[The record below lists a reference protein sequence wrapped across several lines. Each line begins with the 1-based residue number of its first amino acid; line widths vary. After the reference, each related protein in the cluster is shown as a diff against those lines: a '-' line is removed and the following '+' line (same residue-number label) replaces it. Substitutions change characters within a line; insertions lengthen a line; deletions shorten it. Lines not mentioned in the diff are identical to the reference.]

1 MVANNEWKEAAREC
15 LTVLRADPDHLGALE
30 VYAQALW
37 FGSDFGQVV
46 KVTSH
51 LLRLNPHEPGYR
63 YTRGMARMSL
73 GALHLAAEDFRMALS
88 QSRDEKFRSQ
98 VSQSLQAVELWMED
112 SLEQPGFDQSPSVLR
127 RQAGLR
133 GAIYH

>member
-1 MVANNEWKEAAREC
+1 
-15 LTVLRADPDHLGALE
+15 
-30 VYAQALW
+30 
-37 FGSDFGQVV
+37 
-46 KVTSH
+46 
-51 LLRLNPHEPGYR
+51 
-63 YTRGMARMSL
+63 MSL